1 MGYIFE
7 QEIESIINAVRAN
20 TIGEEDQVLLKR
32 VLAADI
38 HPALKAYFKA
48 EVERKLESARAAEVR
63 SGNFP
68 YGMPEVA
75 SLQKQIDLVLVYH
88 YHFTRQEFETLL
100 EESVYFQFNYLC
112 RPQWTLLNFI
122 VGDVRSVQASI
133 VEKKLRYCIDYA

>member
-63 SGNFP
+63 SGNFRTECRKSP
-68 YGMPEVA
+68 A
-75 SLQKQIDLVLVYH
+75 SKS
-88 YHFTRQEFETLL
+88 R
-100 EESVYFQFNYLC
+100 
-112 RPQWTLLNFI
+112 
-122 VGDVRSVQASI
+122 
-133 VEKKLRYCIDYA
+133 